1 MPAEEKIEY
10 VVRFKNVVKNYI
22 MAEGNKVSVLKNISI
37 NIAVGEFV
45 GIMGASGSGKSTMLN
60 ILGLLDVPSSGSFYL
75 AGSEVSGLA
84 DDELAARRNKYIGFI
99 FQNFN
104 LFPHLSVRQNIEAPL
119 VYAGIPRRRRHE
131 ISSEMA
137 EKVRL
142 SHRLN
147 HRPNQLSGGECQRV
161 AIARAL
167 SNNPSFLLADEP
179 TGNLDEKTGF
189 EIMEIFKILHKE
201 KKKTIIMVTHNPNL
215 AKYCDRIIH
224 LKDGEVDYAV

>member
-1 MPAEEKIEY
+1 MTAEEKIEY
-10 VVRFKNVVKNYI
+10 VVRLKNLVKNYKI
-22 MAEGNKVSVLKNISI
+22 GEGSVPVLKNISI
-37 NIAVGEFV
+37 NIAMGEFV

-75 AGSEVSGLA
+75 DGKEVSGLS

-119 VYAGIPRRRRHE
+119 IYAGIPRRRRHE

-189 EIMEIFKILHKE
+189 EIMEIFKILREE